1 MGTNLSSR
9 RFKRDNAETAVLIAQ
24 IASAIVALAF
34 SALMLVAGQSFIQ
47 HQAAKHDL
55 MYLQNLMHLPPMR

>member
-1 MGTNLSSR
+1 M
-9 RFKRDNAETAVLIAQ
+9 LIAQ

-34 SALMLVAGQSFIQ
+34 SALILVAGQSFIQ